1 MNKKRDYI
9 SPSDLTFLWNE
20 CKKCLWLKYNHKIS
34 SPGFMPLVGPMS
46 AFQEGLYREKETSY
60 LSKDLKPGKVTDWG
74 QKVVSKP
81 IVIDGIETNWRI
93 EGKYDLLITFDDET
107 VGIID
112 CKVTSSE
119 MNEDKVSHYR
129 PQLEAY
135 AYAIE
140 NSVNTTPR
148 KVSETGLMM
157 WRVDGA
163 VEKENQTFGF
173 STNHSYLSAGR
184 KPESFLELVKE
195 VIDCIEGNM
204 PESGD
209 DCKNCK
215 YVEKRKGIV

>member
-1 MNKKRDYI
+1 MSKKRDYI

-34 SPGFMPLVGPMS
+34 TPGFMPLVGPMS
-46 AFQEGLYREKETSY
+46 AFQESLYRDKPTSF
-60 LSKDLKPGKVTDWG
+60 LSSELQPGSVSNWG
-74 QKVVSKP
+74 EKVVSKP
-81 IVIDGIETNWRI
+81 IVIDGVETNWRI

-112 CKVTSSE
+112 CKVTTSE
-119 MNEDKVSHYR
+119 MDEDKVSHYR

-140 NSVNTTPR
+140 NSANSESK

-157 WRVDGA
+157 WRVNGA
-163 VEKENQTFGF
+163 LEKEDNSFGF
-173 STNHSYLSAGR
+173 STNHSYLTAGR
-184 KPESFLELVKE
+184 KPEVFLELVKE
-195 VIDCIEGNM
+195 VIDCIEGEM

-209 DCKNCK
+209 ACKNCK
-215 YVEKRKGIV
+215 FVEKRLEVR